1 MTVTTT
7 TPATT
12 SAIRLVPGNNVP
24 ALTVDTLSG
33 SAWNLAAQTPR
44 NYTMVVFY
52 RGLHCPLCAEYL
64 KQLNSKLSQFHDLGI
79 EVIAISGDTREKAA
93 NSAETWGVKDLTLGY
108 GLTREAMQQWGLYVS
123 KGAFD
128 YEPAYFNEPGLFL
141 IGPNGVL
148 FFASVNNAP
157 YGRTDL
163 DALLGGMD
171 FVLNNN
177 YPVRGTE
184 V

>member
-1 MTVTTT
+1 MTITIT
-7 TPATT
+7 ATT
-12 SAIRLVPGNNVP
+12 SAIRLVPGNTVP

-33 SAWNLAAQTPR
+33 NAWNLAEQTPR

-52 RGLHCPLCAEYL
+52 RGLHCPLCGDHL
-64 KQLNSKLSQFHDLGI
+64 KQLKSKLSQLQNLGI

-93 NSAETWGVKDLTLGY
+93 TSAEIWGVKDLTLGY

-141 IGPNGVL
+141 IDPDGVL
-148 FFASVNNAP
+148 FFANVNNAP

-163 DALLGGMD
+163 EALIGGLD
-171 FVLNNN
+171 FVFNHN
-177 YPVRGTE
+177 YPMRGTE

>member
-24 ALTVDTLSG
+24 ALTIDTLSG
-33 SAWNLAAQTPR
+33 NAWNLAAQTPR

-93 NSAETWGVKDLTLGY
+93 NSSETWGVKDLTLGY

-128 YEPAYFNEPGLFL
+128 YEPAYFNEPELFL
-141 IGPNGVL
+141 IGPDGVL
-148 FFASVNNAP
+148 FFASINNAP

>member
-1 MTVTTT
+1 MT
-7 TPATT
+7 ATT
-12 SAIRLVPGNNVP
+12 SAIRLVPGNVVP
-24 ALTVDTLSG
+24 ALTGDTLSEDT
-33 SAWNLAAQTPR
+33 WNLAEQKPR

-52 RGLHCPLCAEYL
+52 RGVHCPLCAEYL
-64 KQLNSKLSQFHDLGI
+64 KQLNSKLSQFKDLGI
-79 EVIAISGDTREKAA
+79 EVIAISGDTREKAVA
-93 NSAETWGVKDLTLGY
+93 SAETWDVNDLTLGY

-141 IGPNGVL
+141 IDPDGVL

-163 DALLGGMD
+163 DALLGGLD
-171 FVLNNN
+171 FVFNHN

>member
-1 MTVTTT
+1 MTAIAT
-7 TPATT
+7 ATT
-12 SAIRLVPGNNVP
+12 SAIRLVPGNVVP

-33 SAWNLAAQTPR
+33 NAWSLAEQTPR

-52 RGLHCPLCAEYL
+52 RGLHCPLCADYL
-64 KQLNSKLSQFHDLGI
+64 QQLTSKLSQFNELGI
-79 EVIAISGDTREKAA
+79 EVIAISGDSREKAA
-93 NSAETWGVKDLTLGY
+93 TSAETWGVNDLTLGY

-128 YEPAYFNEPGLFL
+128 NEPNYFNEPGLFL
-141 IGPNGVL
+141 IGPDGL
-148 FFASVNNAP
+148 LSFASVNNAP

-163 DALLGGMD
+163 DTLLRGLD
-171 FVLNNN
+171 FVLNHN

>member
-1 MTVTTT
+1 MTAT
-7 TPATT
+7 ATT
-12 SAIRLVPGNNVP
+12 SAIRLVPGNVVP
-24 ALTVDTLSG
+24 TLTVDTLSEN
-33 SAWNLAAQTPR
+33 AWTLAEQTPR

-93 NSAETWGVKDLTLGY
+93 TSAEAWDVNDLTLGY

-128 YEPAYFNEPGLFL
+128 NEPTYFNEPGLFL
-141 IGPNGVL
+141 IGPDGVL
-148 FFASVNNAP
+148 SFASVNNAP

-163 DALLGGMD
+163 DTLLQGLD
-171 FVLNNN
+171 YVLNHN